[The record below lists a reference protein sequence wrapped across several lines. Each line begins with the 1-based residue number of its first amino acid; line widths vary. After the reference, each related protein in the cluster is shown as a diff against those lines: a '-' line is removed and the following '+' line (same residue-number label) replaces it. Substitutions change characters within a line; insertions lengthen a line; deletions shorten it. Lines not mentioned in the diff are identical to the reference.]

1 MTRQIFRVTKDATW
15 KLARILEDAEEF
27 NSDRDSFRG
36 RKNSS
41 PDFGRMKN
49 PENKRQLE
57 QFIRDGKVDYV
68 IFSYATPIAYRIRE
82 NSGHAWVMPGE
93 KYSRTTS
100 RHQGKAR
107 AALAAIAAHTWGPAA
122 ARPAAPAAPA
132 DRPGATAPRL
142 SA

>member
-15 KLARILEDAEEF
+15 LLARILEDAEEF

-82 NSGHAWVMPGE
+82 NDNRVRWVVIDQRF
-93 KYSRTTS
+93 SVTTS
-100 RHQGKAR
+100 KHQGRVR
-107 AALAAIAAHTWGPAA
+107 AALHTVTNG
-122 ARPAAPAAPA
+122 
-132 DRPGATAPRL
+132 
-142 SA
+142 S

>member
-15 KLARILEDAEEF
+15 LLARILEDAEEF

-49 PENKRQLE
+49 PEN
-57 QFIRDGKVDYV
+57 
-68 IFSYATPIAYRIRE
+68 
-82 NSGHAWVMPGE
+82 N
-93 KYSRTTS
+93 SRTTS